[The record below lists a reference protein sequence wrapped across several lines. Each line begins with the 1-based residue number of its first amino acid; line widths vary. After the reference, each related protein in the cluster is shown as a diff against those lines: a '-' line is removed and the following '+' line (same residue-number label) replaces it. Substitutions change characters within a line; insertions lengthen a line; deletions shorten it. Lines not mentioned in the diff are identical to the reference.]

1 VFRLTI
7 IRFAVVFAL
16 LPILQAATVR
26 RGVVSASADEN
37 SCVAPKGVAAFP
49 ASQRQAF
56 LWFTAEHVR
65 AGDRLRVD
73 WLDPGGNVSQSAEY
87 TELPSAPSL
96 CFVTQLPIA
105 GFAPAAHPGVWTV
118 RVEGDGQSLFSRQF
132 RIDAGPSGGLSVTR
146 ASATSA
152 NAGQMEF
159 TVEGTGF
166 AGDSI
171 IYIAQYTNAGGWH
184 YLSALMPKSATA
196 SQLTGSGAELP
207 PAEYLIIVR
216 NGDGATSQPVR
227 VILSTAGYKL
237 PMAAGVPWVLT
248 QGPYGAFSHWG
259 NSLHAYDIA
268 PTAGRCV
275 VAMRGG
281 IAYTHDRG
289 LPQMKHSR
297 SFGNYIS
304 IDHGNGEY
312 SHYGHL
318 ATGTFVIANG
328 QRVEQGQA
336 LATVGNSGYTLGEGG
351 GYHIHVHVTR
361 NISISAQSVPFEF
374 EDLPGARARYRG
386 TITSS
391 NSSPLCD
398 CTKHGEAAG
407 SAPTARAKAQFAGAI
422 QVEQWWN
429 GFVRVAKNARSLQAT
444 LLWQDASADLD
455 LHLVSP
461 GGKHYGWY
469 GDSTGYSGQRTNP
482 QSFKLTKPEP
492 GLWRVSVQAV
502 RGGYAPIS
510 FTVDTSGVS
519 AGGDTV
525 AARGE

>member
-1 VFRLTI
+1 MFRLI
-7 IRFAVVFAL
+7 LGFAL
-16 LPILQAATVR
+16 VSALSAATVR
-26 RGVVSASADEN
+26 RGVVSSSADEN
-37 SCVAPKGVAAFP
+37 SCAAPKPAAAFP

-56 LWFTAEHVR
+56 LWFTAERVR
-65 AGDRLRVD
+65 AGDRLRVE
-73 WLDPGGNVSQSAEY
+73 WLEPAGNVSQSAEY
-87 TELPSAPSL
+87 TDLPSSPAL

-105 GFAPAAHPGVWTV
+105 GFAPSTRPGVWTV
-118 RVEGDGQSLFSRQF
+118 RVEGDGRTLFSRQF
-132 RIDAGPSGGLSVTR
+132 RIEAGPRGGLSATR

-152 NAGQMEF
+152 DAGQMEF

-171 IYIAQYTNAGGWH
+171 IYIAQYSSAGGWH
-184 YLSALMPKSATA
+184 YLAALMPKSATPGK
-196 SQLTGSGAELP
+196 LTGMGAELP
-207 PAEYLIIVR
+207 PAEYLVIVR

-227 VILSTAGYKL
+227 VILSTGGYKL
-237 PMAAGVPWVLT
+237 PMAAGVPWMLT

-268 PTAGRCV
+268 PMSARCV

-289 LPQMKHSR
+289 LSQMKQSR

-304 IDHGNGEY
+304 IDHGNGEF

-318 ATGTFVIANG
+318 ASGTFVVANG
-328 QRVEQGQA
+328 QHVEQGQA
-336 LATVGNSGYTLGEGG
+336 LATAGNSGYTLGEGG
-351 GYHIHVHVTR
+351 GYHVHVHVTR

-374 EDLPGARARYRG
+374 EDLPGARKAYRG
-386 TITSS
+386 SITSS

-398 CTKHGEAAG
+398 CKTRVEGQAVGGAAP
-407 SAPTARAKAQFAGAI
+407 ATAKAKAQFAGSI

-429 GFVRVAKNARSLQAT
+429 GVVRVAKNARSLQAT
-444 LLWQDASADLD
+444 LLWQDAAADLD

-469 GDSTGYSGQRTNP
+469 ADSTGFSGQRTNP
-482 QSFKLTKPEP
+482 QSFKLAKPEA

-502 RGGYAPIS
+502 RGGYAPIA

-519 AGGDTV
+519 AQ
-525 AARGE
+525 

>member
-1 VFRLTI
+1 MAL
-7 IRFAVVFAL
+7 ALAL
-16 LPILQAATVR
+16 LGAANAATVR
-26 RGVVSASADEN
+26 RGVVSSTADEN
-37 SCVAPKGVAAFP
+37 SCVAPKAVSAFP

-87 TELPSAPSL
+87 TDLPGAPSL

-105 GFAPAAHPGVWTV
+105 GFAPATHAGVWTV
-118 RVEGDGQSLFSRQF
+118 RVEGDGRTLFSRQF
-132 RIDAGPSGGLSVTR
+132 RIDAGPSGGLTVTR
-146 ASATSA
+146 ARAA
-152 NAGQMEF
+152 APQAGQMEF

-171 IYIAQYTNAGGWH
+171 IYIAQYTNAGGWR
-184 YLSALMPKSATA
+184 YLAALMPKSATP

-304 IDHGNGEY
+304 IDHGNGEF

-318 ATGTFVIANG
+318 ATGTFVVANG
-328 QRVEQGQA
+328 QHVEQGQA

-361 NISISAQSVPFEF
+361 SSSISAQSVPFEF
-374 EDLPGARARYRG
+374 EDLPGAGRARYRG

-391 NSSPLCD
+391 NWSPLCD
-398 CTKHGEAAG
+398 CTKHGEVAG
-407 SAPTARAKAQFAGAI
+407 SAPPAAARPKAQFAGSI

-444 LLWQDASADLD
+444 LLWQDANADLD

-482 QSFKLTKPEP
+482 QSFKLPKPEP

-510 FTVDTSGVS
+510 FTVDTSGTS
-519 AGGDTV
+519 ATGDSASGRT
-525 AARGE
+525 E